1 MKKSQKYD
9 ILIKKQPKSDER
21 ETEMSEE
28 YRYNERSLPGSVP
41 ESDAEGKEY
50 YNDLTDVP
58 EEKESGYKTVM
69 DGVPRSRGWSVVA
82 LVLAILSVPFSIFTV
97 CGIVFP
103 VVGLVLGVMA
113 VLASVISRRN
123 LGYFDGVAIA
133 GIIISAVGFVFGI
146 TSIAFIMLFLN
157 PAML

>member
-1 MKKSQKYD
+1 
-9 ILIKKQPKSDER
+9 
-21 ETEMSEE
+21 MSENKIVTDNNLLE
-28 YRYNERSLPGSVP
+28 SAEESGVP
-41 ESDAEGKEY
+41 SEGY
-50 YNDLTDVP
+50 YNSLDD
-58 EEKESGYKTVM
+58 ENENKTVL

-82 LVLAILSVPFSIFTV
+82 LVLAILSVPLSIITV

-113 VLASVISRRN
+113 VIASIISRRN

-157 PAML
+157 PATL

>member
-1 MKKSQKYD
+1 MN
-9 ILIKKQPKSDER
+9 
-21 ETEMSEE
+21 EE

-41 ESDAEGKEY
+41 EQDAESKEY

-69 DGVPRSRGWSVVA
+69 DGVPRSRGWSVVS
-82 LVLAILSVPFSIFTV
+82 LVLAILSIPFSMISAG
-97 CGIVFP
+97 GIVFP
-103 VVGLVLGVMA
+103 VIGLVLGVMA
-113 VLASVISRRN
+113 VVASIISRRN

-157 PAML
+157 PATL